1 MVPEGNSFPFCV
13 IWSRMQHCQLLE
25 LFSEIEMS
33 ASIVYTLEFKVTVT
47 QMVKTAPASGKGH
60 VCDAYDTV
68 ITQVNI
74 CLVF

>member
-1 MVPEGNSFPFCV
+1 
-13 IWSRMQHCQLLE
+13 MQHCQLLE

-68 ITQVNI
+68 ITQ
-74 CLVF
+74 